1 MRFAPPNSV
10 RQTAKQS
17 SSDQTYYIANI
28 LAKNRPSEKL
38 ETDEIGEYEVEKPE
52 PANCDP
58 TSVYAYWNS
67 RSHRWPRLACMAREV
82 LSIPATSAASERAF
96 SAGKDVFGIARM
108 SLKPETVE
116 ALICLRSWYRAGLVG
131 EKEVE
136 EFLSEDIEESLQEEE
151 KDEEEA

>member
-1 MRFAPPNSV
+1 MRFAPPNFV
-10 RQTAKQS
+10 RKTAKQS
-17 SSDQTYYIANI
+17 SSDQTYIANI
-28 LAKNRPSEKL
+28 LAKNRPSKKL

-82 LSIPATSAASERAF
+82 LSIPATSAASERGF

>member
-1 MRFAPPNSV
+1 
-10 RQTAKQS
+10 
-17 SSDQTYYIANI
+17 
-28 LAKNRPSEKL
+28 
-38 ETDEIGEYEVEKPE
+38 
-52 PANCDP
+52 
-58 TSVYAYWNS
+58 
-67 RSHRWPRLACMAREV
+67 MAREV

-116 ALICLRSWYRAGLVG
+116 ALICLRSWYSAGLVG